1 MKFTQIP
8 ATTFQSLQLNAGVL
22 ASDFTP
28 STGSLTASNILGAT
42 TGGVTFNATPSF
54 SDFGDDIDN
63 CPKNMLEL
71 KKLDSWEVKLTGTF
85 ATMTAE
91 LAKKI
96 IGAGDIGEI
105 GYVKTADTAIVS
117 GKDYYTRSGTDPN
130 YTYTKVTTPAVADIA
145 TYYEQVSAKVTPRK
159 DVLTTDFSDMW
170 WIGDYSDKNG
180 DTNGGF
186 VAIHMLN
193 SLSTGG
199 FQIRST
205 DKGKGNFAF
214 EFTGHYSQAAQNIVP
229 FEVYVHAGTAES
241 A

>member
-28 STGSLTASNILGAT
+28 ATGTLAASNILGAT

-54 SDFGDDIDN
+54 SDFGEDIDN
-63 CPKNMLEL
+63 CPKNMMEL

-85 ATMTAE
+85 ATMTAD
-91 LAKKI
+91 LAKTI
-96 IGAGDIGEI
+96 VGAGDIGSI
-105 GYVKTADTAIVS
+105 GYVLTSDTSIVS
-117 GKDYYTRSGTDPN
+117 GKTYYTRSGTDPN
-130 YTYTKVTTPAVADIA
+130 YTYTAVSEPSASSLSS
-145 TYYEQVSAKVTPRK
+145 YYEVVSAKVTPRN
-159 DVLTTDFSDMW
+159 DVTTADFSDIW

-193 SLSTGG
+193 GLSTGG

-214 EFTGHYSQAAQNIVP
+214 EFTGHYSQEAQSTVP